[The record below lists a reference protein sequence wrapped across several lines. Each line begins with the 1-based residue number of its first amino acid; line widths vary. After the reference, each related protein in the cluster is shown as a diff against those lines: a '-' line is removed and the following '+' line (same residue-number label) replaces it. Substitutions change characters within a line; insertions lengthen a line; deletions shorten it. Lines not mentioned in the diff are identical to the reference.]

1 MARPGPLQREIQILV
16 RGLLVFLAALIT
28 ALLLLVLALLVMNR
42 PATLGDEALSAIAPL
57 ARDASRSDLQARLNL
72 LVGDNGITR
81 IEVYRDDKLY
91 AAVGTIL
98 PSAEVVSRSFPRG
111 GRMLIY
117 FDMSSWVGGKRTA
130 LVVAACA
137 TFGTMAGV
145 LLLILYIPK
154 FVRPIE
160 EMLTHARQLGTP
172 EYRDDDARYLVHSFR
187 EAVERIQ
194 QQAHEID
201 NLRDVAAGRSPD
213 IRALAE
219 TVNRNVSSGFIA
231 VDAGGS
237 IVALND
243 VGRTMLR
250 QPLESELPAVTLA
263 MLPSHFAAV
272 VESSL
277 ASRTAVARKEI
288 VLDETESLIGI
299 TTVPLFEE
307 SLFLGLF
314 GLFTDLT
321 TIRAMEGR
329 VRDLEN
335 LVGLGQVSAG
345 IAHEF
350 RNSLFTILGYL
361 RLAQRT
367 APPECAA
374 KITSAENEA
383 HRLAG
388 AVDTLL
394 NFASP
399 LNLRRQRVR
408 LDELAQEV
416 VDRVEASAANIT
428 FRVTGSHA
436 EVQGDRELLARAI
449 ENIVRNAVDAVQERH
464 PDGGG
469 IIEVNVQSD
478 PHPRIDIRD
487 NGVGLK
493 SEDSATLTLPFVS
506 AKAKGFGLGLPLAR
520 KIALHHGA
528 TLSLNGVPNK
538 GTTVAIEFF
547 S

>member
-28 ALLLLVLALLVMNR
+28 ALLLLVLSLLVMNR
-42 PATLGDEALSAIAPL
+42 PETLGDEALSAIAPL
-57 ARDASRSDLQARLNL
+57 ARDASRPDLQARLNL

-81 IEVYRDDKLY
+81 IEVYRDEKLY

-111 GRMLIY
+111 GRILIY

-137 TFGTMAGV
+137 TLGTMAGV

-160 EMLTHARQLGTP
+160 EMLTHARQLGTRD
-172 EYRDDDARYLVHSFR
+172 YRDDDARYLVHSFR

-231 VDAGGS
+231 VDAGGN

-243 VGRTMLR
+243 VGRSMLR
-250 QPLESELPAVTLA
+250 QPLEAELPVVTLA
-263 MLPSHFAAV
+263 ILPSQFAAV

-367 APPECAA
+367 ASPECAA

-416 VDRVEASAANIT
+416 VDRVSASAANIT
-428 FRVTGSHA
+428 FRVTGSQA

-464 PDGGG
+464 ADGGG
-469 IIEVNVQSD
+469 IIEADVQSD
-478 PHPRIDIRD
+478 PHPRISIRD
-487 NGVGLK
+487 NGVGLR

-528 TLSLNGVPNK
+528 TLSLNGVPDE
-538 GTTVAIEFF
+538 GTTVTIEFF

>member
-1 MARPGPLQREIQILV
+1 MARSGPLQREIQTLV
-16 RGLLVFLAALIT
+16 RGLLVFLAALIA
-28 ALLLLVLALLVMNR
+28 ALLLLVLSMLGMNR
-42 PATLGDEALSAIAPL
+42 PAAMGDEVLSAIAPL
-57 ARDASRSDLQARLNL
+57 SRASRTDLQARLNL
-72 LVGDNGITR
+72 LIGDNGISR
-81 IEVYRDDKLY
+81 IEIYRDDRLY
-91 AAVGTIL
+91 AGVGAVT
-98 PSAEVVSRSFPRG
+98 PAAEVVSRSLPGG

-117 FDMSSWVGGKRTA
+117 FDMSGWMGGRRTA
-130 LVVAACA
+130 LIVAACA

-145 LLLILYIPK
+145 LLLILYVPK

-160 EMLTHARQLGTP
+160 EMLVHARQLGEP
-172 EYRDDDARYLVHSFR
+172 DRGDDDARYLVHSFR

-194 QQAHEID
+194 QQSHELQ
-201 NLRDVAAGRSPD
+201 NLRDVAGGGPD
-213 IRALAE
+213 IRALAGA
-219 TVNRNVSSGFIA
+219 VHRNFSSGFIA
-231 VDAGGS
+231 IDAGGT

-243 VGRTMLR
+243 IGRSMLR
-250 QPLESELPAVTLA
+250 QPPEEELPDVPLSA
-263 MLPSHFAAV
+263 LPAGFAAV
-272 VESSL
+272 VEASL
-277 ASRTAVARKEI
+277 ASRTAVTRREI
-288 VLDETESLIGI
+288 ALEESESLIGI

-307 SLFLGLF
+307 QRFLGLF

-361 RLAQRT
+361 RLAQRSAT
-367 APPECAA
+367 PE
-374 KITSAENEA
+374 SAEKIASAESEA

-399 LNLRRQRVR
+399 LSIRTQRVR
-408 LDELAQEV
+408 LDELAADV
-416 VDRVEASAANIT
+416 VERVSAGASGVEFRTSLAN
-428 FRVTGSHA
+428 A
-436 EVQGDRELLARAI
+436 EVHGDRELLARAV
-449 ENIVRNAVDAVQERH
+449 ENIVRNAVDAVRERH

-469 IIEVNVQSD
+469 IIDVSVSSD
-478 PHPRIDIRD
+478 PHPKIEVRD
-487 NGVGLK
+487 NGVGLS
-493 SEDSATLTLPFVS
+493 SEDTARLTLPFVS

-528 TLSLNGVPNK
+528 TLSLT
-538 GTTVAIEFF
+538 GTPGEGAAVTIEFF
-547 S
+547 P

>member
-1 MARPGPLQREIQILV
+1 MARSGPLQREIQILV

-28 ALLLLVLALLVMNR
+28 ALLLLVLSLLAMNR
-42 PATLGDEALSAIAPL
+42 PATLGDEALTAIAPL

-81 IEVYRDDKLY
+81 IEVYRDEKLY

-111 GRMLIY
+111 RMLIY
-117 FDMSSWVGGKRTA
+117 FDMSSWVGGKGTA

-137 TFGTMAGV
+137 TLGTMTGV

-160 EMLTHARQLGTP
+160 EMLDHARQLGARD
-172 EYRDDDARYLVHSFR
+172 YRDDDARYLVHSFR

-201 NLRDVAAGRSPD
+201 NLRDVAGGRSPD

-243 VGRTMLR
+243 IGRAMLR
-250 QPLESELPAVTLA
+250 QPLESELPSVSMA
-263 MLPSHFAAV
+263 MLPSEFAAV

-307 SLFLGLF
+307 NRFLGLF

-361 RLAQRT
+361 RLAQRS
-367 APPECAA
+367 ASPECGA
-374 KITSAENEA
+374 KIASAESEA

-399 LNLRRQRVR
+399 LNIRRQRVR

-416 VDRVEASAANIT
+416 VDRAAAGAANVT
-428 FRVTGSHA
+428 FRVSGSKA
-436 EVQGDRELLARAI
+436 EVHGDRELLARAI

-464 PDGGG
+464 PNGGG
-469 IIEVNVQSD
+469 IIEVEVQSE
-478 PHPRIDIRD
+478 PHPRIDVRD
-487 NGVGLK
+487 NGVGLQ
-493 SEDSATLTLPFVS
+493 SEDIAKLTLPFVS

-528 TLSLNGVPNK
+528 TLSLTGVPDQ
-538 GTTVAIEFF
+538 GATVTIEFF
-547 S
+547 A

>member
-1 MARPGPLQREIQILV
+1 MARSGPLQREIQTLV
-16 RGLLVFLAALIT
+16 RGLLVFLAALIA
-28 ALLLLVLALLVMNR
+28 ALLLLVLSMLGMNR
-42 PATLGDEALSAIAPL
+42 PAAMGDEVLSAIAPL
-57 ARDASRSDLQARLNL
+57 SRASRTDLQARLNL
-72 LVGDNGITR
+72 LIGDNGISR
-81 IEVYRDDKLY
+81 IEVYRDDRLY
-91 AAVGTIL
+91 AGVGAVT
-98 PSAEVVSRSFPRG
+98 PAAEVVSRSLPGG

-117 FDMSSWVGGKRTA
+117 FDMSGWMGGRRTA
-130 LVVAACA
+130 LIVAACA

-145 LLLILYIPK
+145 LLLILYVPK

-160 EMLTHARQLGTP
+160 EMLVHARQLGEP
-172 EYRDDDARYLVHSFR
+172 DRGDDDARYLVHSFR

-194 QQAHEID
+194 QQSHELQ
-201 NLRDVAAGRSPD
+201 NLRDVAGGGPD
-213 IRALAE
+213 IRALAGA
-219 TVNRNVSSGFIA
+219 VHRNFSSGFIA
-231 VDAGGS
+231 IDAGGT

-243 VGRTMLR
+243 IGRSMLR
-250 QPLESELPAVTLA
+250 QPPEEELPEVPLSA
-263 MLPSHFAAV
+263 LPAGFAAV
-272 VESSL
+272 VEASL
-277 ASRTAVARKEI
+277 TSRTAVTRREI
-288 VLDETESLIGI
+288 ALEESESLIGI

-307 SLFLGLF
+307 QRFLGLF

-361 RLAQRT
+361 RLAQRSAT
-367 APPECAA
+367 PESAD
-374 KITSAENEA
+374 KIASAESEA

-399 LNLRRQRVR
+399 LSIRTQRVR
-408 LDELAQEV
+408 LDELATEV
-416 VDRVEASAANIT
+416 VERVSASASDVE
-428 FRVTGSHA
+428 FRTSAASA
-436 EVQGDRELLARAI
+436 EVHGDRELLARAV
-449 ENIVRNAVDAVQERH
+449 ENIVRNAVDAVRERH

-469 IIEVNVQSD
+469 IIDVSVSSD
-478 PHPRIDIRD
+478 PHPKIEVRD
-487 NGVGLK
+487 NGVGLS
-493 SEDSATLTLPFVS
+493 SEDTARLTLPFVS

-528 TLSLNGVPNK
+528 TLSLT
-538 GTTVAIEFF
+538 GTPGEGAAVTIEFF
-547 S
+547 P

>member
-1 MARPGPLQREIQILV
+1 MARSGPLQREIQTLV
-16 RGLLVFLAALIT
+16 RGLLVFLAALIA
-28 ALLLLVLALLVMNR
+28 ALLLLVLSMLGMNR
-42 PATLGDEALSAIAPL
+42 PAAMGDEVLSAIAPL
-57 ARDASRSDLQARLNL
+57 SRASRSDLQARLNL
-72 LVGDNGITR
+72 LIGDNGISR
-81 IEVYRDDKLY
+81 IEIYRDERLY
-91 AAVGTIL
+91 AGVGAVT
-98 PSAEVVSRSFPRG
+98 PAAEVVSRNLPGG

-117 FDMSSWVGGKRTA
+117 FDMSGWMGGRRTA

-145 LLLILYIPK
+145 LLLILYVPK

-160 EMLTHARQLGTP
+160 EMLVHARQLG
-172 EYRDDDARYLVHSFR
+172 ERDRGDDDARYLVHSFR

-194 QQAHEID
+194 QQSHELQ
-201 NLRDVAAGRSPD
+201 NLRDVAGGRGPD
-213 IRALAE
+213 IRALAGA
-219 TVNRNVSSGFIA
+219 VHRNFSSGFIA
-231 VDAGGS
+231 VDAGGT

-243 VGRTMLR
+243 IGRSMLR
-250 QPLESELPAVTLA
+250 QPPEEELAEVPLAALPAG
-263 MLPSHFAAV
+263 FAAV
-272 VESSL
+272 VEASL
-277 ASRTAVARKEI
+277 TSRTAVTRREI
-288 VLDETESLIGI
+288 VLEEAESLIGI

-307 SLFLGLF
+307 QRFLGLF

-361 RLAQRT
+361 RLAQRSAT
-367 APPECAA
+367 PDSAD
-374 KITSAENEA
+374 KIASAESEA

-399 LNLRRQRVR
+399 LSIRTQRVR
-408 LDELAQEV
+408 LDELAAEV
-416 VDRVEASAANIT
+416 VERVAAGASDVEFRTSAAP
-428 FRVTGSHA
+428 A
-436 EVQGDRELLARAI
+436 EVHGDRELLARAV
-449 ENIVRNAVDAVQERH
+449 ENIVRNAVDAVRERH

-469 IIEVNVQSD
+469 IVDVNVTSD
-478 PHPRIDIRD
+478 PHPKIEVRD
-487 NGVGLK
+487 NGVGLS
-493 SEDSATLTLPFVS
+493 SEDTARLTLPFVS

-528 TLSLNGVPNK
+528 TLSLSGVP
-538 GTTVAIEFF
+538 GEGAAATIEFF
-547 S
+547 P